1 MPPIWEIDPF
11 LSFTTAIVL
20 FFIGKEAALRME
32 LLRRYSIPEA
42 VVGGLFCVSIASIL
56 YFVFG
61 REVRFNLE
69 IRQYLLLYF
78 FACIGL
84 KSDVRMLLAGGRPL
98 FVLTMLAG
106 VFILLQN
113 GVGMASASLFGLP
126 PQTGLMTG
134 SISLTGGI
142 GTTLAWAPHFTDVL
156 GISNATEIGVASNMI
171 GLVMACCIGGPIA
184 RFLMSRHRLES
195 SHDHRLMI
203 GTASDEEVKSV
214 DYYSILRAWLWLNI
228 ALLIG
233 RGFIGMFDATGFN
246 LPDFVGALLA
256 GMLIRNT
263 LPKLPVRTYMWKV
276 TDSKQGM
283 ALISDICLGMFLTM
297 ALMDLRPWD
306 LHGSITFVTA
316 TLVAQILLTILFTV
330 LVVFR
335 AMGRDYEAAV
345 ICSAFGGITLGSTA
359 TAVANMTA
367 VSKEYG
373 AANRA
378 FLVVPLVCGFSVDL
392 LNAFII
398 NLLSR

>member
-1 MPPIWEIDPF
+1 MPVPWEIDAF
-11 LSFTTAIVL
+11 LSFTIAIIL
-20 FFIGKEAALRME
+20 FFVGKEAALRLE
-32 LLRRYSIPEA
+32 SLRRYSIPES
-42 VVGGLFCVSIASIL
+42 VIGGLFCVLVSGAL
-56 YFVFG
+56 YFGFG
-61 REVRFNLE
+61 RELRFDLE

-84 KSDVRMLLAGGRPL
+84 KSDVRMLMAGGRPL
-98 FVLTMLAG
+98 VILTILAG

-113 GVGMASASLFGLP
+113 GVGMISASLFGLS

-142 GTTLAWAPHFTDVL
+142 GTTLAWAPYFTDVL
-156 GISNATEIGVASNMI
+156 GIGNASEIGVASNMI
-171 GLVMACCIGGPIA
+171 GLITACCIGGPIA
-184 RFLMSRHRLES
+184 RFLMKRHRLES

-203 GTASDEEVKSV
+203 GTASEEEAKTL

-233 RGFIGMFDATGFN
+233 RGFIGIFDAVGFN

-263 LPKLPVRTYMWKV
+263 LPKLPLKTYMWKV

-306 LHGSITFVTA
+306 LHGSVAFVA
-316 TLVAQILLTILFTV
+316 TTLLLQVLLTVVFAVVI
-330 LVVFR
+330 VFR

-345 ICSAFGGITLGSTA
+345 ICSAFGGIALGSTA

-392 LNAFII
+392 INAFLI